1 MSGSV
6 QKSGNHVKG
15 LLITAIG
22 GLFLTVDIPLIKLA
36 DGNAW
41 SVIMV
46 RAGLT
51 FIASLVIW
59 AVWSL
64 LTGKKQTLIPGKTGI
79 IVALLYGLSATC
91 FVTAVFNTSTANLVF
106 ILALNPMVSA
116 ILGWVFLKE
125 RPSRATF
132 ITMFFMVIGVLIIV
146 SDGVSSGGWFGD
158 MVALLATTCLA
169 SAITISR
176 TTSKEMGLAA
186 IIATC
191 LPCAVALY
199 FVVTKTGYQINDV
212 KWIALDGALILPVA
226 FICLATGPR
235 YLSGPEVAMF
245 YLLETILAPIWVWM
259 IFQEVPSTATL
270 TGGAIMITALLSH
283 STWQLR
289 KHRARRKA
297 FA

>member
-6 QKSGNHVKG
+6 QKSGNHAKG

-41 SVIMV
+41 SIIMV

-125 RPSRATF
+125 RPSRATL

-191 LPCAVALY
+191 LPCAVAIY

-259 IFQEVPSTATL
+259 IFQEMPSTATL

>member
-6 QKSGNHVKG
+6 QKNGNHAKG

>member
-6 QKSGNHVKG
+6 QKSGNHAKG

-158 MVALLATTCLA
+158 MVALLATSCLA

>member
-1 MSGSV
+1 MSICS
-6 QKSGNHVKG
+6 QQNSNHTKG

-22 GLFLTVDIPLIKLA
+22 GLFLTIDIPLIKLA

-41 SVIMV
+41 SIIMV
-46 RAGLT
+46 RTGLT
-51 FIASLVIW
+51 FIASLIIW
-59 AVWSL
+59 AIWSL
-64 LTGKKQTLIPGKTGI
+64 LKGKRQTLIPGRTGL

-116 ILGWVFLKE
+116 IFGWIFLKE

-132 ITMFFMVIGVLIIV
+132 IAMFFMLSGVLIIV
-146 SDGVSSGGWFGD
+146 QDGFASGHWFGD
-158 MVALLATTCLA
+158 MIALLATTCLA
-169 SAITISR
+169 TAITISR

-186 IIATC
+186 IVASS
-191 LPCAVALY
+191 LPCALAIY
-199 FVVTKTGYQINDV
+199 FVATQTGYQVNNI
-212 KWIALDGALILPVA
+212 KWIALDGALILPIA

-259 IFQEVPSTATL
+259 IFQEVPSPATL
-270 TGGAIMITALLSH
+270 IGGAIMITALLSH
-283 STWQLR
+283 TAWQLR
-289 KHRARRKA
+289 THQTGKKA
-297 FA
+297 LT

>member
-6 QKSGNHVKG
+6 QKSGNHAKG

-51 FIASLVIW
+51 FIASLLIW
-59 AVWSL
+59 TVWSL
-64 LTGKKQTLIPGKTGI
+64 LTGKKQTLIPGKTGL
-79 IVALLYGLSATC
+79 IVALLYGISATC

-125 RPSRATF
+125 RPQRATF

-146 SDGVSSGGWFGD
+146 SDGVTSGGWFGD

-176 TTSKEMGLAA
+176 TTNKEMGLAA
-186 IIATC
+186 IIASC
-191 LPCAVALY
+191 LPCTVAIY
-199 FVVTKTGYQINDV
+199 FVATKTGYQINDI

-289 KHRARRKA
+289 KHRAHRKA

>member
-6 QKSGNHVKG
+6 QKSGNHAKG

-51 FIASLVIW
+51 FIASIIIW
-59 AVWSL
+59 TVWSL
-64 LTGKKQTLIPGKTGI
+64 LTGKKQTLIPGKTGL
-79 IVALLYGLSATC
+79 IVALLYGISATC

-125 RPSRATF
+125 RPQRATF

-146 SDGVSSGGWFGD
+146 SDGVTSGGWFGD

-169 SAITISR
+169 TAITISR
-176 TTSKEMGLAA
+176 TTNKEMGLAA
-186 IIATC
+186 IVATC
-191 LPCAVALY
+191 LPCAVAIY
-199 FVVTKTGYQINDV
+199 FVVTKTGYQINDI
-212 KWIALDGALILPVA
+212 KWLALDGALILPVA

-259 IFQEVPSTATL
+259 IFQEVPSPATL

-289 KHRARRKA
+289 TYRARRKA

>member
-6 QKSGNHVKG
+6 QKSGNHAKG

>member
-6 QKSGNHVKG
+6 QKSGNHAKG

-191 LPCAVALY
+191 LPCAVAIY

>member
-6 QKSGNHVKG
+6 QKSGNHAKG

-46 RAGLT
+46 RTGLT

-245 YLLETILAPIWVWM
+245 YLLETILAPIWVWI

>member
-1 MSGSV
+1 MSGSGHHH
-6 QKSGNHVKG
+6 QNHAKG
-15 LLITAIG
+15 LFITALG

-41 SVIMV
+41 SIIMV

-59 AVWSL
+59 AIWSL
-64 LTGKKQTLIPGKTGI
+64 LSGKKQTLIPGKTGMV
-79 IVALLYGLSATC
+79 VALLYGISATC

-116 ILGWVFLKE
+116 VLGWIFLKE
-125 RPSRATF
+125 RPKRATF
-132 ITMFFMVIGVLIIV
+132 ITMFFMLAGVVIIISGGVT
-146 SDGVSSGGWFGD
+146 SGGWFGD
-158 MVALLATTCLA
+158 MVAFFATTCLA

-186 IIATC
+186 IAASFI
-191 LPCAVALY
+191 PCAVAIY
-199 FVVTKTGYQINDV
+199 FVVNQTGYQINDI

-259 IFQEVPSTATL
+259 IFQEVPSTTTL
-270 TGGAIMITALLSH
+270 IGGAIMIIALLAH
-283 STWQLR
+283 STGQLR
-289 KHRARRKA
+289 AHRLMRKSYA
-297 FA
+297 